1 MTVSRIEH
9 IGIAMPTEEE
19 ALQLGHLLFQ
29 RDPDKVEVV
38 ESQRVKTYIYKV
50 GETKIEFLVPTSDD
64 SSITKFLMDRGQ
76 GLHHIALAVDDLP
89 RTIEDLKGRGI
100 RMIDELPREGVENT
114 KIAFAHPKS
123 TGKVLV
129 EFVEGA

>member
-1 MTVSRIEH
+1 
-9 IGIAMPTEEE
+9 
-19 ALQLGHLLFQ
+19 
-29 RDPDKVEVV
+29 
-38 ESQRVKTYIYKV
+38 
-50 GETKIEFLVPTSDD
+50 
-64 SSITKFLMDRGQ
+64 MDRAQ

-123 TGKVLV
+123 TGKFLV